1 MGIAKYNKTSK
12 FNYKMEGEPNFVSLA
27 ELFGI
32 IGEKGVA
39 KLLMFYKNTKGKFGD
54 AYVAIAEYKGAVYN
68 VNLPKHMNHTME
80 EIYNDDESVDAI
92 NEGTAGIKVYTYHS
106 NTYNKDCF
114 GCEFA
119 DIEQTD
125 NGEFMECDA
134 DALPFE

>member
-68 VNLPKHMNHTME
+68 VNLPKH
-80 EIYNDDESVDAI
+80 I

-119 DIEQTD
+119 DIEPTD